1 MRSRRIL
8 RNLLAVG
15 ASTALCGCVALRGQA
30 LPERSSIEQ
39 VAEAPASETT
49 IQPPPPERTQ
59 ESRPEVEAAQAP
71 VTEPPPTPQPTGLK
85 PTAELRGRIQAD
97 AIWVNQSPTN
107 KAALGNINNAVGFR
121 RARLGAQG
129 TIGESA
135 SWIAEFEFAG
145 GNIRFRD
152 VYAEVDDLPWLRRFR
167 VGHMREPFSLEGY
180 TSSNVI
186 TFCER
191 SPINALDPT
200 RNWGLG
206 AFAYSENERFV
217 CQGGAFWDGTNSNTG
232 DASGDANQMA
242 YTIRMTGLPWCDDG
256 ENGRLMHVGAA
267 ASQRTPANDTVTIRD
282 GPQNT
287 LLNPADGVG
296 SPFAPQIVVPATQ
309 QLLLNAHWATIYG
322 PLSFQA
328 EWSATSI
335 DIIGPGW
342 TFLNG
347 CYAQASYFL
356 TGEHRGY
363 DRRAGKFADVKVAS
377 PFVCRRGTSWSVT
390 GWGAW
395 EIAARYS
402 YANFDSPNIPLNSSG
417 QVQASRETLLTFG
430 LNWYLNEYFRF
441 MFNYDHAIVVIPTF
455 GSSDA
460 DGFNFRT
467 AIFW

>member
-1 MRSRRIL
+1 MI
-8 RNLLAVG
+8 RNLFALATC
-15 ASTALCGCVALRGQA
+15 TALGGCIALGGQVLTERSAAESYAETSAAEAVALPTA
-30 LPERSSIEQ
+30 
-39 VAEAPASETT
+39 APAVTQKSE
-49 IQPPPPERTQ
+49 QPD
-59 ESRPEVEAAQAP
+59 AAQPP
-71 VTEPPPTPQPTGLK
+71 VTEPIPTPEPAGLK
-85 PTAELRGRIQAD
+85 PNAHIRGRIQAD

-107 KAALGNINNAVGFR
+107 KAALGNIDNAVGFR

-129 TIGESA
+129 TIGDLA
-135 SWIAEFEFAG
+135 AWVAEFEFAG

-152 VYAEVDDLPWLRRFR
+152 VYAELDELPWLRRFR

-200 RNWGLG
+200 RNWGVGVFSYTDDQRL
-206 AFAYSENERFV
+206 V
-217 CQGGAFWDGTNSNTG
+217 VQGGAFWDGTNSNTG

-242 YTIRMTGLPWCDDG
+242 YTVRMTGLPWCDDG
-256 ENGRLMHVGAA
+256 ENARLMHIGGAF
-267 ASQRTPANDTVTIRD
+267 SQRTPANDTVTIRD

-309 QLLLNAHWATIYG
+309 QLLFNAQWATIYG

-363 DRRAGKFADVKVAS
+363 DRRAGKFDDVKVLS
-377 PFVCRRGTSWSVT
+377 PFACRRGTSWSVT

-402 YANFDSPNIPLNSSG
+402 YANYDSPNIPLNSAG

-441 MFNYDHAIVVIPTF
+441 MFNYDHAIVIIPTF

-460 DGFNFRT
+460 DSFNFRT
-467 AIFW
+467 AVFW